1 MKRII
6 FCLLSAISGL
16 LAAQNSEQYTYLDE
30 LALKSGT
37 DKSSAFH
44 NYTEIYARYF
54 SSIKEKPLKF
64 LEIGICEGNSVQL
77 WEKYF
82 PNAELHFIDI
92 SVDQAKYF
100 SKRSHYH
107 LADQESPQQL
117 QEFIAKTGGGF
128 DIIIDDG
135 GHTMRQQIISFQQL
149 FPHVN
154 SGGMYIIEDL
164 HTSYNQQYLKGNGRT
179 TVEYLKTLVDEINFV
194 GARTQCAS
202 HKNIDPS
209 VVPYLNLMRGSIE
222 SIHFYT
228 SLVIITKR

>member
-1 MKRII
+1 MKSMI
-6 FCLLSAISGL
+6 FLLLFAINGL
-16 LAAQNSEQYTYLDE
+16 ILAQNVEEYSHLDE

-44 NYTEIYARYF
+44 NYTEVYAHLF

-64 LEIGICEGNSVQL
+64 LEIGICKGNSVQL

-92 SVDQAKYF
+92 SLSQTKYF
-100 SKRSHYH
+100 SKRSTYH
-107 LADQESPQQL
+107 LVDQASPQHL
-117 QEFIAKTGGGF
+117 QEFITKTGGGF

-164 HTSYNQQYLKGNGRT
+164 HTSYNKQYLGGHQNT
-179 TVEYLKTLVDEINFV
+179 TVEYLKRLVDELNFV
-194 GARTQCAS
+194 GARQQCAS

-209 VVPYLNLMRGSIE
+209 IMPYLNVLRESIE
-222 SIHFYT
+222 SIHFYS
-228 SLVIITKR
+228 SLVIINKR